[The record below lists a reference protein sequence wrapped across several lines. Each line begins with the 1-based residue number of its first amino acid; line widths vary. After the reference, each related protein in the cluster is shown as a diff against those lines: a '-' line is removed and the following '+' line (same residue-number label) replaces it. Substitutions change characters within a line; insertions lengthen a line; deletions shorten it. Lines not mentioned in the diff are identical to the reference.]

1 MSLGN
6 HYLVT
11 VSNLRRAS
19 LLKCFVTADF
29 ILSIL
34 TNHIQININFSSGQL
49 NVTLHDFQGINKN
62 VQNQ

>member
-11 VSNLRRAS
+11 ISNLRRAS
-19 LLKCFVTADF
+19 LLKHFVTADF

-34 TNHIQININFSSGQL
+34 TNHIQINTNFSSGQL
-49 NVTLHDFQGINKN
+49 NVTLHDF
-62 VQNQ
+62 